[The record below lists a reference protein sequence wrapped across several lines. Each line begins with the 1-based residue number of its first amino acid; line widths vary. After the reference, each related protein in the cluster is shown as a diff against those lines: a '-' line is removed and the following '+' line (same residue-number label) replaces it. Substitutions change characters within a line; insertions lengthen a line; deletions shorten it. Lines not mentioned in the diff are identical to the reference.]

1 VRLAE
6 QWSDIQGSL
15 PQGWRSVALSLE
27 LNDPAEA
34 DRAALV
40 LGPAAPVRDGAR
52 FRLEAVREAAGVGV
66 GAELLRRVLRR
77 LDEDGVAGRLEV
89 QTMDAEE
96 RADVRAD
103 GGSLAGQWR
112 TLVEALPA
120 DWSHALA
127 SVELGSS
134 DYRDRAALL
143 LSPANPSAG
152 DNPRSLVFRAA
163 RQVGYGVSVGMAARG
178 LERLDAEGIGGR
190 VAILHVVSDARP
202 VATQGG
208 PVWRLGGRVA

>member
-1 VRLAE
+1 MRLAE
-6 QWSDIQGSL
+6 QWADIRGNL
-15 PQGWRSVALSLE
+15 PRSWRSVALALE
-27 LNDPAEA
+27 LDDPGDA

-40 LGPAAPVRDGAR
+40 LGPAAPVREGAH
-52 FRLEAVREAAGVGV
+52 FRLEAVRESHGVGV

-77 LDEDGVAGRLEV
+77 LDDDGISGRLAAR
-89 QTMDAEE
+89 TMEADDQASE
-96 RADVRAD
+96 RVD

-112 TLVEALPA
+112 TLVRALPA

-127 SVELGSS
+127 SLELGSS

-143 LSPANPSAG
+143 LSPTNPSAG
-152 DNPRSLVFRAA
+152 ADPRSLVFRTA
-163 RQVGYGVSVGMAARG
+163 RTVGYGVSAEMAGRT
-178 LERLDAEGIGGR
+178 LERLDVEGIGGR
-190 VAILHVVSDARP
+190 VAILNVVSDSRP